1 MTISDTTYSLCRVF
15 SGPLN
20 PLASYSITRTF
31 TSLKLI
37 YKNIEQLKRYEVDL
51 RCIHLNILK
60 PDKGRHLL
68 QFLDFA

>member
-20 PLASYSITRTF
+20 PLASYSITRIF

-37 YKNIEQLKRYEVDL
+37 DKNIEQLKRYKVD
-51 RCIHLNILK
+51 HTFENTE
-60 PDKGRHLL
+60 
-68 QFLDFA
+68 A